1 MERIAVPALNL
12 KSSICYQLI
21 SYYELLLI
29 IKCTVIILL
38 KFKIDSPEH
47 HHFFA
52 NNPLNY
58 YFIKVKKIQDK
69 SKNESAK
76 AKTTV
81 WGAKYPP
88 PPVYGHDISFI

>member
-47 HHFFA
+47 HHFFC
-52 NNPLNY
+52 
-58 YFIKVKKIQDK
+58 K
-69 SKNESAK
+69 
-76 AKTTV
+76 
-81 WGAKYPP
+81 
-88 PPVYGHDISFI
+88 